1 MRRRITMPLDGPM
14 ERSAIFYRTHLGHR
28 GNATE
33 LAIKL
38 VRKGAEIELKSI
50 VDPSLLKLSKVAE
63 PWAIDHLLQG
73 CYIQEYHEWEKGVK
87 AYLKEQRLEN
97 NLTDDFDWRSGNK
110 SFIKRTIEALSFF
123 DAQIDALAMSNI
135 DKIREKINDIKHDPL
150 SHRVD
155 HQQYRAA
162 VQAFQV
168 FWDRM
173 VTLETGIEQG

>member
-1 MRRRITMPLDGPM
+1 
-14 ERSAIFYRTHLGHR
+14 
-28 GNATE
+28 
-33 LAIKL
+33 LAIP
-38 VRKGAEIELKSI
+38 
-50 VDPSLLKLSKVAE
+50 D
-63 PWAIDHLLQG
+63 
-73 CYIQEYHEWEKGVK
+73 
-87 AYLKEQRLEN
+87 
-97 NLTDDFDWRSGNK
+97 NLTVPASTRAWLSVGNFAK
-110 SFIKRTIEALSFF
+110 LPCVKCSYDCNKWLILSTKALSFF

-162 VQAFQV
+162 VQAFQA